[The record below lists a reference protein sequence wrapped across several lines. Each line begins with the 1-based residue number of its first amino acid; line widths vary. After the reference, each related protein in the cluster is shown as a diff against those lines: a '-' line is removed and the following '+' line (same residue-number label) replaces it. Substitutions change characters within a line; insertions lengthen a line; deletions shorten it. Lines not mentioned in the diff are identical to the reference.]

1 MTKLYSVLTAAAIMP
16 LCLLAGQASQAD
28 EYNPEVRNFQVRE
41 GEYRIAQELVKNAK
55 SLPAN
60 TVYKFV
66 PEPNF
71 AKAGTYKTR
80 IRLLYPDNSME
91 TSQEVT
97 VSVYDHTWK
106 AKKTVIKRRPAPF

>member
-1 MTKLYSVLTAAAIMP
+1 M
-16 LCLLAGQASQAD
+16 
-28 EYNPEVRNFQVRE
+28 
-41 GEYRIAQELVKNAK
+41 AQELVKNAK

-60 TVYKFV
+60 TVYEFV

-80 IRLLYPDNSME
+80 IRLLYSDNSME

-106 AKKTVIKRRPAPF
+106 AKKTVIKRLRRARRPRSASQTPSVTRPR